1 MEAAP
6 GGYYHPVAGE
16 DGGKDGSSSMAQA
29 LCMLSAHA
37 AYRWRRGGSLW
48 PSVPVRQGRAGWQC
62 LSGRVHYQRG
72 PGEGMVGVREQEPC
86 TSPRGHG
93 SAAPGL
99 SGGERVV
106 VLWMQHL
113 FFFLPCFGQP
123 PAHLHS

>member
-1 MEAAP
+1 MAL
-6 GGYYHPVAGE
+6 GGYYHPVAGK
-16 DGGKDGSSSMAQA
+16 DGGKDGSSSMARA
-29 LCMLSAHA
+29 LCMLSAHT
-37 AYRWRRGGSLW
+37 AYRWHGGGSLW
-48 PSVPVRQGRAGWQC
+48 SGVPVRQGGAGRQC
-62 LSGRVHYQRG
+62 LSGRVHYQHG

-86 TSPRGHG
+86 TSPRGNG

-99 SGGERVV
+99 SGSERVV